1 MCEKLKICHL
11 QLKKS
16 IVSTPLI
23 IASLRLALGS
33 LDSVKEYLNASG
45 YQDILDKSLLPSW
58 EQFRVQGTQYLD
70 PTSAL
75 HKARFIQLDV
85 FIVKELDWRTQS
97 LVLSLIK
104 HFWDELVEKLQM
116 SNITASLLLSFKMQA
131 SF

>member
-1 MCEKLKICHL
+1 MQWNYDMCEKLKICHL

-58 EQFRVQGTQYLD
+58 EQFRV
-70 PTSAL
+70 
-75 HKARFIQLDV
+75 
-85 FIVKELDWRTQS
+85 
-97 LVLSLIK
+97 
-104 HFWDELVEKLQM
+104 
-116 SNITASLLLSFKMQA
+116 
-131 SF
+131 